1 MCLVSYVPTDNGI
14 IISSNRDEA
23 IHRGEPTI
31 VHKQIMNNKSLSF
44 PKDIKGGTWIVHD
57 DSDVIV
63 LLNGAKE
70 RHERKDTYRMSR
82 GLIVLDLMAQDN
94 IMQAWMALDLTDIE
108 PFTLVSYSSK
118 FCLLELVWN
127 GTEKISSSLDNDH
140 AHFWLSSTLYT
151 RQEIDALR
159 PTFENTIG
167 KHSTPEDIALFHSSC
182 KYEDKTGGLVIPDIK
197 TISFTQIV
205 KKNSE
210 IKMYYKSYNGLDV
223 DAQA

>member
-108 PFTLVSYSSK
+108 PFTLVS
-118 FCLLELVWN
+118 
-127 GTEKISSSLDNDH
+127 
-140 AHFWLSSTLYT
+140 
-151 RQEIDALR
+151 
-159 PTFENTIG
+159 
-167 KHSTPEDIALFHSSC
+167 
-182 KYEDKTGGLVIPDIK
+182 
-197 TISFTQIV
+197 
-205 KKNSE
+205 
-210 IKMYYKSYNGLDV
+210 
-223 DAQA
+223 